1 MTRMHVR
8 GRVFEPTTGTGLPGV
23 VVNLLLP
30 QDGGNHGMAMSF
42 RGAEH
47 RCLGSAH
54 TDENGEFDLNL
65 GHVDPTKWR
74 CVQAMLVV
82 ETPRFLI
89 DSDPTDDASDR
100 GELLQAMQLMLNPSG
115 ATGLSVPVAAER
127 VKKAGL
133 EPLGHAHTSYAMLKA
148 GWEDRDASEALAA
161 DFMKPRFG
169 AKLARNQKAKE
180 LTKGLSTAPAGL
192 RASGLLISGSNPAP
206 AIATAKKRTQH
217 RLSTYAQAPSAIA
230 RLWGSPEE
238 LSRRF
243 GFDVSGATSPIAVPG
258 SMCELVKTENGP
270 GLKRIRDLLDG
281 ADGGGVDGG
290 GVDGGGV
297 DGGGVD
303 GGGVDGGG
311 VGSEDLSELE
321 TPALLERAV
330 RQRIAALISTEEKPI
345 AIDGLRRLSD
355 SLADFKIP
363 GGPTDEVALH
373 DFYSLQI
380 AFESVWAEAFDGT
393 VRSDVESLYAA
404 VVELH
409 EEFGEDASWIED
421 FDDLSSLE
429 EFLNESDRRRRS
441 VPISDPP
448 ADVRNTWSEVSRFSW
463 NALSRSQQ
471 RILILMA
478 ASYKRSRREAQREQ
492 LLAEGYAILAKP
504 EGKLLRLEKMI
515 LGLRA
520 RLKEAHSF
528 HYFQPNSVN
537 FGILLNYRQR
547 WTPEVYQVGKLV
559 STVPLAPSESRRVR
573 VEETIATSRSERE
586 QQSSLRAFRDNSRE
600 GRRSESEILRRAQ
613 TATNFQQTVQGSLNF
628 GIGQIGTTSAFGVN
642 QANESARTKRAFH
655 QAVRAASQEFRNQ
668 RQLEVKREDSSESV
682 TERVHEISNPND
694 EIAVTYLMYELERRY
709 RVSESLHRLTP
720 VIMVAQDVPAPH
732 EIDDAWL
739 LAHEWILRRVLLD
752 DSFEKALGLLTD
764 GFVGDEASVSIAK
777 QAWELQKNVIEELKS
792 NFSAVQSSH
801 SALQERLVNTM
812 MDKADV
818 AAGEPDEVAVAA
830 AAFATGGWSLLFGE
844 GDAGSERFEAMR
856 KALEL
861 RLEQLERAVAA
872 AKTELRAESA
882 LLEKVQDAYTKAL
895 RDQLDRRTL
904 VDQLRVHVK
913 DNILFYMQA
922 IWDHEPPDQRFFRLY
937 HVRVAVPGPG
947 PDGCRLR
954 RATPEEIASGNVVR
968 RGSDLWVLSCAA
980 PDLDDVEM
988 RPLGEIADI
997 DRPLGFKGNYL
1008 IFALKEC
1015 VYLTDFMMQ
1024 EYVDDYLGIRD
1035 PDSLGEF
1042 STEELVELRRR
1053 EGSSMAPEDRSLL
1066 DRILAM
1072 RLTGPSAE
1080 EEEIVVPTGQLM
1092 MEVLPGTH
1100 PVLEN
1105 FKRAHRAVDLVKV
1118 ENEVR
1123 MDEFEALRYA
1133 ARLAEGE
1140 LLDPEID
1147 RHIVVDGAEVTV
1159 ES

>member
-1 MTRMHVR
+1 
-8 GRVFEPTTGTGLPGV
+8 
-23 VVNLLLP
+23 
-30 QDGGNHGMAMSF
+30 MAMSF
-42 RGAEH
+42 RGAKH
-47 RCLGSAH
+47 RCLASAH

-65 GHVDPTKWR
+65 GHVDPTSWR
-74 CVQAMLVV
+74 CIQAMLVV

-89 DSDPTDDASDR
+89 DSDTTDDSNDR

-115 ATGLSVPVAAER
+115 ASGLSVPVAAER

-133 EPLGHAHTSYAMLKA
+133 EPLGHAHTSFAMLKA
-148 GWEDRDASEALAA
+148 GWEDRDASEALATE
-161 DFMKPRFG
+161 FMKPKF
-169 AKLARNQKAKE
+169 AAQLARHQKAKE
-180 LTKGLSTAPAGL
+180 RVKGLSTSPVGL
-192 RASGLLISGSNPAP
+192 RESGLLISGSNPAP

-217 RLSTYAQAPSAIA
+217 RLSTYAQTPAAIA

-238 LSRRF
+238 LSQRF
-243 GFDVSGATSPIAVPG
+243 GFDVIGATSPIAVPG

-270 GLKRIRDLLDG
+270 GLKRIRGLLDS
-281 ADGGGVDGG
+281 DGVDVDDGGVDGG

-311 VGSEDLSELE
+311 GPTEDLSELE

-330 RQRIAALISTEEKPI
+330 RQRITALISTEEKPI

-393 VRSDVESLYAA
+393 VRADVESLYAA

-421 FDDLSSLE
+421 FNDLSSLE
-429 EFLNESDRRRRS
+429 EFLSESDRRRRS

-448 ADVRNTWSEVSRFSW
+448 ADVRNTWSEVSQASW
-463 NALSRSQQ
+463 NTLSRLQQ
-471 RILILMA
+471 QILILNA

-492 LLAEGYAILAKP
+492 LLAEGHAILAKP
-504 EGKLLRLEKMI
+504 EGKLLRLENMI
-515 LGLRA
+515 QGLRA
-520 RLKEAHSF
+520 RLSEAHSF

-547 WTPEVYQVGKLV
+547 WTPDAYQVGKLV

-573 VEETIATSRSERE
+573 VEEKVATSRSERE
-586 QQSSLRAFRDNSRE
+586 QRSSLRAFRDNSRE
-600 GRRSESEILRRAQ
+600 GRRSESEILQRAQ

-628 GIGQIGTTSAFGVN
+628 GIGQIGTTSTFGVN

-668 RQLEVKREDSSESV
+668 RQLEVKLEESSESV

-752 DSFEKALGLLTD
+752 DSFEKALGLLAD
-764 GFVGDEASVSIAK
+764 GFVGNEASVSIAK
-777 QAWELQKNVIEELKS
+777 QAWELQKNVVEVLKS
-792 NFSAVQSSH
+792 NFSAAQNSH

-812 MDKADV
+812 MDQADV

-861 RLEQLERAVAA
+861 RLEHLERAVAT
-872 AKTELRAESA
+872 AKTDLRAESA
-882 LLEKVQDAYTKAL
+882 LLEKVQDAYAKAL

-937 HVRVAVPGPG
+937 HVKVAVPGPG

-968 RGSDLWVLSCAA
+968 RGSELWVLSCAA

-1053 EGSSMAPEDRSLL
+1053 EGSTMAPEDRSLL

-1080 EEEIVVPTGQLM
+1080 EEQIVVPTGQLM

-1105 FKRAHRAVDLVKV
+1105 FKRVHRAVDLVKV

-1133 ARLAEGE
+1133 ARLSEGE

-1147 RHIVVDGAEVTV
+1147 RHIVVDGANVTV